1 MKEQVIEIIIS
12 ELDFYL
18 IEKVREYRI
27 KADPYISQTALSIAL
42 GVSEGFVSKVE
53 NPKERAK
60 YNIRHLNKLPK
71 IFKFT
76 SFTGVLPASPVKNDI
91 VRIRLE
97 LKKRKKGKQTIEDSK
112 PYKIIFI
119 KPLKEDEMQ
128 KWSNNELPYLTI
140 VK

>member
-27 KADPYISQTALSIAL
+27 KAKPYISQTALSIAL

-60 YNIRHLNKLPK
+60 YNIRHLNRLLK
-71 IFKFT
+71 IFKLT
-76 SFTGVLPASPVKNDI
+76 SFSGILPASPVKNDI
-91 VRIRLE
+91 VRIRLQ
-97 LKKRKKGKQTIEDSK
+97 LKNMKKGKQAPDDSK
-112 PYKIIFI
+112 PYKIISM
-119 KPLKEDEMQ
+119 KPLKEEEIQ
-128 KWSNNELPYLTI
+128 KWNKNELPYLTI
-140 VK
+140 IK